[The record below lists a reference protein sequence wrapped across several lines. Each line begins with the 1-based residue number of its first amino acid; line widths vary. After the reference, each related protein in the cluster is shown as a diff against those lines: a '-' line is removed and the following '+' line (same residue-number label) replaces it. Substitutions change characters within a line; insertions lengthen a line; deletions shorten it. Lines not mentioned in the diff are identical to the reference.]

1 MEKSGISITF
11 LEIQNSRA
19 LSSDG
24 SFQRGQPEAVELE
37 LSAQPLLTIRELPG
51 ISLDFQPMENL
62 LGHSK
67 LDFDVPHLTLSPL
80 LKTLAKPLQL

>member
-1 MEKSGISITF
+1 
-11 LEIQNSRA
+11 
-19 LSSDG
+19 
-24 SFQRGQPEAVELE
+24 VELE

-80 LKTLAKPLQL
+80 LKALAKPLQL